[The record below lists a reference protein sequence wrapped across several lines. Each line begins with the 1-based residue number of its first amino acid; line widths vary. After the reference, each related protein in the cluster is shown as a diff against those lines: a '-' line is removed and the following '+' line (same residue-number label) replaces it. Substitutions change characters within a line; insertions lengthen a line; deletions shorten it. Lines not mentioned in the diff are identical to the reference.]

1 MFLAY
6 KNKNNRPSVFFLIEY
21 YFAALY
27 LSNAL
32 YNIHFGWKM
41 AILKHLLE
49 RVPDRPNFTI
59 LTYFHCVSMAHRKDM
74 HQLLIFYFKE
84 HAWGSLKLYSQ

>member
-6 KNKNNRPSVFFLIEY
+6 KNKNNRPSVFLLIEY

-41 AILKHLLE
+41 AILYYFLVW
-49 RVPDRPNFTI
+49 VPDRPNFTI
-59 LTYFHCVSMAHRKDM
+59 LTYFHCVSMAHKKDIYAF
-74 HQLLIFYFKE
+74 LIFYSKDDV
-84 HAWGSLKLYSQ
+84 